1 MRTIFSCVLLLGL
14 LCVGAVAAVAGP
26 LPAGAVEHKDAS
38 GFLVHKSVSEIAVAP
53 DAETT
58 INVLLRFIA
67 PRKTTEK
74 PRQPLNIS
82 LVVDRSGSMNDAKKM
97 DYALSAAKLLVRSLE
112 KDDQFSLVIYDDV
125 VEVLAPLG
133 PVKDKDA
140 LLKAIDGVFP
150 RGYTFLSG
158 GLEAGIGQFKG
169 KEMAGNRRVLLLSD
183 GLANRGV
190 IDRAKVAEIS
200 AAARKKGIAV
210 SAMGLGLEY
219 DESMMELLAQR
230 GGGAYYY
237 VAEAEDLG
245 GFFRQELALA
255 NNAFS
260 RNMQVRFVPD
270 EAVTGWKVFGYSVV
284 KGDKGKGIVIETGD
298 IYEGEERQILLQ
310 LTTRA
315 KKVDVEQLLGNVVV
329 EFQEAEQGDKGP
341 RRTVTTPLTVRVLA
355 DAGARA
361 KANEAAAPA
370 VKVVQEEVALMEAEE
385 AHVAALEE
393 LNKGNV
399 AEAKSMMSA
408 KAASLQGM
416 AAASPAIAN
425 KLEVMQK
432 DVAQADQA
440 AADSSLRQQMTKKG
454 KESKY
459 LAAQGKKSGL
469 FLQRGDSGARVERLQ
484 RLLAEKGMY
493 KGAVDGVYSEE
504 VAKAVSAFQKEK
516 SLAVDGVAGQLTLD
530 ALNF

>member
-1 MRTIFSCVLLLGL
+1 MRTVFSCVFLLAL
-14 LCVGAVAAVAGP
+14 LYAGGAVAGP
-26 LPAGAVEHKDAS
+26 LPSGAVEHKDVS
-38 GFLVHKSVSEIAVAP
+38 GFVVQKSVSEIAVAP

-58 INVLLRFIA
+58 LTVLLRFIA
-67 PRKTTEK
+67 PKKAEQK
-74 PRQPLNIS
+74 ARQPLNIS
-82 LVVDRSGSMNDAKKM
+82 LVVDRSGSMSDAKKM

-112 KDDQFSLVIYDDV
+112 KDDQLSLIVYDDV
-125 VEVLAPLG
+125 VDVLAPLG
-133 PVKDKDA
+133 PIKNKEA
-140 LLKAIDGVFP
+140 LLQAIDGVFP

-190 IDRAKVAEIS
+190 TDRAKVAEIG

-270 EAVTGWKVFGYSVV
+270 ETVTGWKVFGYSVV
-284 KGDKGKGIVIETGD
+284 KGDKGTGIAIETGD
-298 IYEGEERQILLQ
+298 MYEGEERQILLQ

-315 KKVDVEQLLGNVVV
+315 QKVDVEQLLGKVVV
-329 EFQEAEQGDKGP
+329 EFQEAGTGETGP
-341 RRTVTTPLTVRVLA
+341 RRTVTAPLSVQVLA

-361 KANEAAAPA
+361 KANESAAPA
-370 VKVVQEEVALMEAEE
+370 GKVVREEVALLEAEE

-399 AEAKSMMSA
+399 AEAKNMMLA
-408 KAASLQGM
+408 KASSLQGM
-416 AAASPAIAN
+416 AASSPAIAN

-432 DVAQADQA
+432 DVAQAETA
-440 AADSSLRQQMTKKG
+440 ANDASLRQQMTKKG

-459 LAAQGKKSGL
+459 LAAQGKKSSL
-469 FLQRGDSGARVERLQ
+469 FLQQGDTGARVERLQ
-484 RLLAEKGMY
+484 RLLAEKGLY
-493 KGAVDGVYSEE
+493 KGAVDGVYSEQ

-516 SLAVDGVAGQLTLD
+516 SLTVDGVAGQLTLD